1 MAKTKTYKITGDDGG
16 ERWYKLDEAGYDLFK
31 RLADDKTSAIK
42 AITAGTPTPIN
53 AASAGTK
60 A

>member
-1 MAKTKTYKITGDDGG
+1 MAKTKLYKITGDDGG

-31 RLADDKTSAIK
+31 SLADDKTSPVKSIS
-42 AITAGTPTPIN
+42 AGTPTPIN
-53 AASAGTK
+53 AAPATGK